1 MMTLLKKER
10 KITKKLQTVDFEK
23 TNYMEV
29 LGANRVVYRVTC
41 SKKIDY
47 DREYV
52 TYGVE
57 AEMKIGPVKFNE
69 KIDDFSCDL
78 QQAVGFAEL
87 LVKNNIKPALI
98 YNAALCYLRKTI

>member
-1 MMTLLKKER
+1 MMTTLKKE
-10 KITKKLQTVDFEK
+10 KKVTKKLQTPTFEK

-29 LGANRVVYRVTC
+29 LGANRVIYRVTC

-47 DREYV
+47 DREYA

-57 AEMKIGPVKFNE
+57 AEMKIGPVKFLE
-69 KIDDFSCDL
+69 KIDDFSDDVS
-78 QQAVGFAEL
+78 QAVGFAEL
-87 LVKNNIKPALI
+87 LVQNNIKPALI

>member
-1 MMTLLKKER
+1 MMTTLKREK
-10 KITKKLQTVDFEK
+10 KVTKRLQSYNFEK

-41 SKKIDY
+41 SRKIDY

-57 AEMKIGPVKFNE
+57 AEMKIGPIRYNE
-69 KIDDFSCDL
+69 KIDDFSSDL

-87 LVKNNIKPALI
+87 LIENNIKPALI